1 MTEPVQ
7 DLIACL
13 RGMDEAAIAVS
24 GGIDSM
30 VLAALST
37 ADADRDFEIFHAV
50 SPAVQRDGTARVRRY
65 AARYGWRLRV
75 ISAGEFA
82 DRNYLENPVN
92 RCFYCKSNLYRAI
105 RARTGATIL
114 SGTNASDLGDFRP
127 GLQAASEFGVR
138 HPYVEAGIAKPEIR
152 KIASNLGLTDLAALP
167 AQPCLSSRIR
177 TGIAIAPDL
186 LEAIY
191 RVEQHLQATLEPEI
205 VRCRY
210 AGDVVRVELDATCL
224 DGLTDG
230 DRTAVV
236 RTVRRSFAA
245 AGRTP
250 GVAFSE
256 YRMGSAF
263 VHHAGPA

>member
-7 DLIACL
+7 ELLAILDGL
-13 RGMDEAAIAVS
+13 DEAAIAVS

-30 VLAALST
+30 VLATLST
-37 ADADRDFEIFHAV
+37 SVANRDFEIFHAV

-75 ISAGEFA
+75 IDTGEFA
-82 DRNYLENPVN
+82 DRNYLENPIN
-92 RCFYCKSNLYRAI
+92 RCFYCKSNLYQAMRAQ
-105 RARTGATIL
+105 TGAAIL

-127 GLQAASEFGVR
+127 GLQAASDHGVR

-152 KIASNLGLTDLAALP
+152 KIASDLALTDLAVLP
-167 AQPCLSSRIR
+167 AQPCLSSRVR
-177 TGIAIAPDL
+177 TGIAISPKL

-191 RVEQHLQATLEPEI
+191 RVEQHVQATLKPEV

-210 AGDVVRVELDATCL
+210 AGDMVRVELDAACL
-224 DGLTDG
+224 DALTDA
-230 DRTAVV
+230 DRTDVM
-236 RTVRRSFAA
+236 RTVQQAFAA
-245 AGRTP
+245 NGRTP
-250 GVAFSE
+250 EVAFSE

-263 VHHAGPA
+263 VHQAGPA